1 MTFPN
6 YKFGKGQYAF
16 YPVKLFRFA
25 EKIEFVGSTE
35 IHKGDPYD
43 LGRRPLQPA
52 KIDTSQTFF
61 RGFGHPNFVNPF
73 EYGKSFLDK
82 LFTNS
87 FGTITQT
94 KA

>member
-1 MTFPN
+1 M
-6 YKFGKGQYAF
+6 
-16 YPVKLFRFA
+16 KLSRFA
-25 EKIEFVGSTE
+25 EKNIVCWKYPKF
-35 IHKGDPYD
+35 IRGDPYD

-61 RGFGHPNFVNPF
+61 GGFGHPNFVNPF